1 MAADTSVELQ
11 QLIDRFPHEGKEVR
25 RELLERAMDRLRR
38 LTAKILGQ
46 SFPALNLVHDV
57 DSVVNETWMRLL
69 PALEKTEPE
78 TVQDFFRLAAH
89 KIRQVLLD
97 MVERGKRSNQ
107 ERSINSDDSVNA
119 VDLSQLTFD
128 PVQLTMWNEF
138 HQRVETLEEDERKV
152 FEMHYY
158 LEIPKSQIA
167 QVLNISRSRVSQL
180 WIQATDRLTIDSS
193 LLDQVQ

>member
-1 MAADTSVELQ
+1 MPADSSVELQ
-11 QLIDRFPHEGKEVR
+11 QLIDRFPHEGTEVR

-89 KIRQVLLD
+89 KIRHVLLD
-97 MVERGKRSNQ
+97 MVERGKHLNH
-107 ERSINSDDSVNA
+107 ERSINSDDSANGF
-119 VDLSQLTFD
+119 DPSQSTFD
-128 PVQLTMWNEF
+128 PAQLMMWNEF

-167 QVLNISRSRVSQL
+167 QCMNISRSRVSQL
-180 WIQATDRLTIDSS
+180 WIQATDRLIVDSS

>member
-1 MAADTSVELQ
+1 MTADSSVELQ
-11 QLIDRFPHEGKEVR
+11 QLIDQFPHGGTEVR
-25 RELLERAMDRLRR
+25 RELLERATDRLRR

-97 MVERGKRSNQ
+97 MVERGKSLNQ
-107 ERSINSDDSVNA
+107 ERSMNSNDSANGF
-119 VDLSQLTFD
+119 DPSQSTFD
-128 PVQLTMWNEF
+128 PSQLIMWSEF
-138 HQRVETLEEDERKV
+138 HQRVETLEEEERKV

-158 LEIPKSQIA
+158 LEVPKSQIA
-167 QVLNISRSRVSQL
+167 QVLNIPRSRVSQL
-180 WIQATDRLTIDSS
+180 WIQATERLIVDSS
-193 LLDQVQ
+193 LLDQVH